1 MARDDESDSGK
12 HEHEAMDEMT
22 LDIVMDKAAAVE
34 ALAELYELLE
44 EYGPTWYTEEMHHRA
59 EAALRVLRDSHE

>member
-1 MARDDESDSGK
+1 MARDERESDSGK
-12 HEHEAMDEMT
+12 QEAMNEMT
-22 LDIVMDKAAAVE
+22 LDVAMDRIAAVE

-59 EAALRVLRDSHE
+59 EAALRVLRNSNE

>member
-1 MARDDESDSGK
+1 MTRDENDSGK
-12 HEHEAMDEMT
+12 HEAMNGEMT
-22 LDIVMDKAAAVE
+22 LDVVMDKAAAVE

-44 EYGPTWYTEEMHHRA
+44 EYAPTWYSEEMHHRA

>member
-1 MARDDESDSGK
+1 MARDDNESDSGK
-12 HEHEAMDEMT
+12 HEAMNEMT
-22 LDIVMDKAAAVE
+22 LDVVMDKAAAVE

-59 EAALRVLRDSHE
+59 EAALRVLRDSRQ